1 MRMTEKVMRIL
12 QLAGLS
18 EQQIKSALARME
30 LEERLPKFVRALRK
44 LGVQVSITVN
54 GTTWRAEVDGLEFVG
69 VIDERAIDN
78 SARSSG
84 APRQRQSGDSARAI
98 LKDLAARGV
107 EVSDA
112 ALQYAAAY
120 ITRSKRLQDA
130 IAAHPDLLERAKRLG
145 LLP

>member
-1 MRMTEKVMRIL
+1 MRTTEKLMRIL

-18 EQQIKSALARME
+18 EQQIKSALARLE
-30 LEERLPKFVRALRK
+30 LEERLPKIARALRK

-69 VIDERAIDN
+69 VIDE
-78 SARSSG
+78 SAVTKS
-84 APRQRQSGDSARAI
+84 PRQGGTKRAAGDSARAI
-98 LKDLAARGV
+98 LQDLQARGV

-112 ALQYAAAY
+112 ALRYAAAY
-120 ITRSKRLQDA
+120 ITRTKRLQDA
-130 IAAHPDLLERAKRLG
+130 IAAHPDLLDRARKLG

>member
-1 MRMTEKVMRIL
+1 MRTTEKLMRIL

-18 EQQIKSALARME
+18 EQQIKSALARIE
-30 LEERLPKFVRALRK
+30 LEERLPKFARALRK

-69 VIDERAIDN
+69 VIDE
-78 SARSSG
+78 SAVTQS
-84 APRQRQSGDSARAI
+84 PRQVGTKRAAGDSARAI
-98 LKDLAARGV
+98 LQDLQARGV

-112 ALQYAAAY
+112 ALRYAAAY
-120 ITRSKRLQDA
+120 ITRTKRLQDA
-130 IAAHPDLLERAKRLG
+130 IAAHPDLLERARKLG

>member
-69 VIDERAIDN
+69 VIDQRAIDN

-84 APRQRQSGDSARAI
+84 APRQHQSGDSARAI

-130 IAAHPDLLERAKRLG
+130 IAAHPDLLERARKLG

>member
-1 MRMTEKVMRIL
+1 MRTTEKLMRIL

-18 EQQIKSALARME
+18 EQQIKSALARIE

-84 APRQRQSGDSARAI
+84 AARQRQSGDSARAI

-107 EVSDA
+107 EVSEA

-120 ITRSKRLQDA
+120 ISRTKRLQEA
-130 IAAHPDLLERAKRLG
+130 IRQHADLYERAKKLG
-145 LLP
+145 LLQ

>member
-1 MRMTEKVMRIL
+1 MRITDKVLKIL
-12 QLAGLS
+12 QLAGLTES
-18 EQQIKSALARME
+18 QVKSALARLE
-30 LEERLPKFVRALRK
+30 LEEKLPKIVRAIRR
-44 LGVQVSITVN
+44 LGVQVTITVN
-54 GTTWRAEVDGLEFVG
+54 GATWRAEVDGLEFVG
-69 VIDERAIDN
+69 VIDE
-78 SARSSG
+78 SAVAES
-84 APRQRQSGDSARAI
+84 PRQVGTKRASGDSARAI
-98 LKDLAARGV
+98 LRDLQARGV